1 MAAFHI
7 TKTGSALET
16 VNWHNLIFGRAFATS
31 VPPQHTLLKHNRMSD
46 SGSPPSSPG
55 GSVSSAG
62 SADSSSAGSRSGSV
76 SSSASHAAAAAEPPR
91 DAVTAGSS
99 GDGGEEVGGGE
110 GQLSKEDLAS
120 LSEFH
125 RYVIVRMAEPGFS
138 VNDTRIGGPGL
149 LPLHYCAL
157 KGDAPCLEMLLA
169 VDGVDVNLSDEDQM
183 NATPLNFAARR
194 GHNRCVKLLLNA
206 GATVNSA
213 AQGRDHP
220 AFHHRE

>member
-1 MAAFHI
+1 MREVVRLQLVREGGTAYSYELLYDCTFY
-7 TKTGSALET
+7 
-16 VNWHNLIFGRAFATS
+16 
-31 VPPQHTLLKHNRMSD
+31 VPMSD
-46 SGSPPSSPG
+46 SGSAPSSPG

-62 SADSSSAGSRSGSV
+62 SADSSLAGSRSGSA
-76 SSSASHAAAAAEPPR
+76 SSSTSHDAEPPR

-99 GDGGEEVGGGE
+99 GEGGEGGGEEVGGRE

-125 RYVIVRMAEPGFS
+125 RYVIIRMAEPGFS

-157 KGDAPCLEMLLA
+157 KGDAPCLKMLLA

-213 AQGRDHP
+213 EQGRDHP